1 MRGATG
7 RYWAHN
13 MGFDD
18 FNPRS
23 PCGERH
29 HYVNGKSSPNE
40 ISTHAPHAGS
50 DEAKPQLL
58 ERMSIS
64 THAPHAGSDPVFE
77 KSIHADADFNPR
89 SPCGER
95 LLNPIFFV
103 TAEGI
108 STHAPHAGSDVPFRC
123 SYHWYL
129 LFQPT
134 LPMRGAT
141 GLMRHLRA
149 CREFQP
155 TLPMRGATH
164 QRSIGAASWGIST
177 HAPHAGSD
185 SVLSLVPSMETI
197 STHAP
202 HAGSDDLRS
211 ARVHERRIST
221 HAPHAGSDWVSI
233 DKIERQFNFNP
244 RSPCGERPAWYRASS
259 L

>member
-141 GLMRHLRA
+141 PC
-149 CREFQP
+149 CRSCPRWRQFQP
-155 TLPMRGATH
+155 TLPMRGATVTD
-164 QRSIGAASWGIST
+164 IEAAL
-177 HAPHAGSD
+177 AN
-185 SVLSLVPSMETI
+185 TI

>member
-1 MRGATG
+1 M
-7 RYWAHN
+7 
-13 MGFDD
+13 
-18 FNPRS
+18 
-23 PCGERH
+23 
-29 HYVNGKSSPNE
+29 
-40 ISTHAPHAGS
+40 
-50 DEAKPQLL
+50 
-58 ERMSIS
+58 
-64 THAPHAGSDPVFE
+64 FE

-155 TLPMRGATH
+155 TLPMRGATPCC
-164 QRSIGAASWGIST
+164 RSCPRWRQFQPTLPMRGATVTDIEA
-177 HAPHAGSD
+177 ALAN
-185 SVLSLVPSMETI
+185 TI

>member
-40 ISTHAPHAGS
+40 
-50 DEAKPQLL
+50 
-58 ERMSIS
+58 
-64 THAPHAGSDPVFE
+64 
-77 KSIHADADFNPR
+77 
-89 SPCGER
+89 
-95 LLNPIFFV
+95 
-103 TAEGI
+103 I

-155 TLPMRGATH
+155 TLPMRGATILAST
-164 QRSIGAASWGIST
+164 RSSGSSIST

-185 SVLSLVPSMETI
+185 LPGTEHHLYRYI

-202 HAGSDDLRS
+202 HAGSDLQLTDMSLVEQEFQPTLPMRG
-211 ARVHERRIST
+211 AT
-221 HAPHAGSDWVSI
+221 
-233 DKIERQFNFNP
+233 QF
-244 RSPCGERPAWYRASS
+244 YRAIRCSC
-259 L
+259 

>member
-64 THAPHAGSDPVFE
+64 THAPHAGSD
-77 KSIHADADFNPR
+77 
-89 SPCGER
+89 
-95 LLNPIFFV
+95 
-103 TAEGI
+103 
-108 STHAPHAGSDVPFRC
+108 VPFRC

-155 TLPMRGATH
+155 TLPMRGATVTD
-164 QRSIGAASWGIST
+164 IEAAL
-177 HAPHAGSD
+177 AN
-185 SVLSLVPSMETI
+185 TI